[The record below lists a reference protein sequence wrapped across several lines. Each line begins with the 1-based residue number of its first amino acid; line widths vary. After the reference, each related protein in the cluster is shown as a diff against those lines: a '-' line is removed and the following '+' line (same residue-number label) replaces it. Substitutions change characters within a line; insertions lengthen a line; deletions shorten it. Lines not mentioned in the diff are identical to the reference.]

1 MNKYSLNILLIA
13 SWYPSKENPTA
24 GSFVQEQAHMLR
36 DFGHQVTV
44 IHPFLLGTF
53 ANSFNKQSYQTFS
66 DEDGIRVL
74 RVGVAP
80 PMPFFRVI
88 SYAYCFQRLRIA
100 MKKFQLDP
108 KDFSI
113 IHSHAMFMGGV
124 IGHKLSK
131 KYKLPQVHTEH
142 TSGLIFNPK
151 QYTKKDIS
159 ITRKAYSHC
168 HKVLFVSHFALKHT
182 LSNIALKSK
191 DTFVV
196 LPNVVDSSFFSSPIL
211 HFSKVTS
218 LRFLVIGNFIPRKNH
233 QLLLE
238 AFGLAQK
245 EFPTV
250 GLSIAGNGPLEQ
262 HLRALCESLNL
273 ENVHW
278 LPILNRAEV
287 KEQMSAHHVILST
300 SKVETFGLTI
310 AEAQALGKPVVVTD
324 SGGVRDIVTHETGM
338 VTGLSSE
345 SFAQGLMQ
353 LIQTFHTYDPETIRQ
368 SAKNR
373 FAAEVIMNQLNEIYW
388 QLHVENLYI

>member
-1 MNKYSLNILLIA
+1 MRDNSLNILLIA

-44 IHPFLLGTF
+44 IHPFMLGTF
-53 ANSFNKQSYQTFS
+53 ANAITKQSYQTFS

-80 PMPFFRVI
+80 PMPFFRGI
-88 SYAYCFQRLRIA
+88 SYAYCFQRVRIA

-108 KDFSI
+108 KDFKI

-131 KYKLPQVHTEH
+131 KYNLPHVHTEH

-151 QYTKKDIS
+151 QYTKQDIS

-196 LPNVVDSSFFSSPIL
+196 IPNIVNPSFFSSPIGP
-211 HFSKVTS
+211 FSKVTS
-218 LRFLVIGNFIPRKNH
+218 LRFLVIGNFIPIKNH

-238 AFGLAQK
+238 AFRLVQK
-245 EFPTV
+245 EFPTM
-250 GLSIAGNGPLEQ
+250 GLSIAGIGPLELE
-262 HLRALCESLNL
+262 LRGLSESLKL
-273 ENVHW
+273 ENVNW
-278 LPILNRAEV
+278 LSRLNRTAV
-287 KEQMSAHHVILST
+287 KEQMAAHQVILST
-300 SKVETFGLTI
+300 SNVETFGLTI
-310 AEAQALGKPVVVTD
+310 AEAQAMGKPVVVTD
-324 SGGVRDIVTHETGM
+324 SGGVRDIVTQETGI
-338 VTGLSSE
+338 VTECSPEAFAKGLIH
-345 SFAQGLMQ
+345 M
-353 LIQTFHTYDPETIRQ
+353 IQSLDSYDPETIRET
-368 SAKNR
+368 AKSR
-373 FAAEVIMNQLNEIYW
+373 FAAEVIMNQLNEIYR
-388 QLHVENLYI
+388 QLHDGNLYL

>member
-1 MNKYSLNILLIA
+1 MRDNSLNILLIA

-131 KYKLPQVHTEH
+131 KYNLPHVHTEH

-151 QYTKKDIS
+151 QYTKQDIA

-196 LPNVVDSSFFSSPIL
+196 IPNIVNPSFFSSPIGP
-211 HFSKVTS
+211 FSKVTS
-218 LRFLVIGNFIPRKNH
+218 LRFLVIGNFIPIKNH

-238 AFGLAQK
+238 AFGLVQK

-250 GLSIAGNGPLEQ
+250 KLSIAGNGPLEQ

-278 LPILNRAEV
+278 LPILNRVEV
-287 KEQMSAHHVILST
+287 KEQMAAHHVILST

-310 AEAQALGKPVVVTD
+310 AEAQAMGKPVVVTD
-324 SGGVRDIVTHETGM
+324 SGGVTDIVTQETGI
-338 VTGLSSE
+338 VTELSSE
-345 SFAQGLMQ
+345 AFAKGLMQ
-353 LIQTFHTYDPETIRQ
+353 LIQTFHMYDPETIRQ

-373 FAAEVIMNQLNEIYW
+373 FAAPVIMNQLNGIYR
-388 QLHVENLYI
+388 QLHDGNLYL